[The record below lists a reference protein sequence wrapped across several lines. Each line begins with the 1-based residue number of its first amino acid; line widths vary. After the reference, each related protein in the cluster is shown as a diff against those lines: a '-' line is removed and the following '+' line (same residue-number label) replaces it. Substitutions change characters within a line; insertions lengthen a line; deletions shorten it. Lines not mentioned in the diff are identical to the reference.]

1 MDIDV
6 ILANGEKKHHKL
18 SNERVTLGR
27 SADADISLPEAA
39 ELEPLHL
46 LFMPR
51 SDGCWV
57 SSAKDCLTPAM
68 IDGKIFDNGLL
79 QVGTE
84 IDIGS
89 VTVAFTKEL
98 KAEVDKASRARKMFI
113 VLAAVGVLGWQAYS
127 KTSRN
132 TGLPLL
138 TDEPPPSLFGVSTAP
153 CPDSQFGPQ
162 EEGLRLSEIANAK
175 MERYHYDVQ
184 DGIQAVV
191 ILDVAITCFSKSND
205 AVLRDRLKNVRA
217 NFSANLE
224 DEYARMRLGLEQ
236 ALKTKNVNEA
246 LNNAISLNE
255 LLAHT
260 DPENLYMKWLNKAY
274 RKLTIK
280 KEKDEKLKDEKK

>member
-6 ILANGEKKHHKL
+6 ILASGEKMHHKL
-18 SNERVTLGR
+18 SNERVTLGT
-27 SADADISLPEAA
+27 SPDADISIPEAT

-57 SSAKDCLTPAM
+57 SSAKDCQTPAM
-68 IDGKIFDNGLL
+68 IDGKAFDNGLL

-98 KAEVDKASRARKMFI
+98 KAEVDQASRARKI
-113 VLAAVGVLGWQAYS
+113 LIGLVVVGVLGWQAYNK
-127 KTSRN
+127 KTKS

-138 TDEPPPSLFGVSTAP
+138 TDEPPPALFAPSNTP
-153 CPDSQFGPQ
+153 CPESKFGPG

-175 MERYHYDVQ
+175 MERFHYDVQ
-184 DGIQAVV
+184 DGIQAVA
-191 ILDVAITCFSKSND
+191 ILDVAIACFEKSKDPVLKSRLEKVREKFSKS
-205 AVLRDRLKNVRA
+205 
-217 NFSANLE
+217 LE
-224 DEYARMRLGLEQ
+224 DEYARHRLGLEQ
-236 ALKTKNVNEA
+236 SLKSKNVSEA
-246 LNNAISLNE
+246 FSNAVSLSE

-260 DPENLYMKWLNKAY
+260 NPEDPYMQWLNKAY
-274 RKLTIK
+274 RKLSVKI
-280 KEKDEKLKDEKK
+280 EEENNKDEKK